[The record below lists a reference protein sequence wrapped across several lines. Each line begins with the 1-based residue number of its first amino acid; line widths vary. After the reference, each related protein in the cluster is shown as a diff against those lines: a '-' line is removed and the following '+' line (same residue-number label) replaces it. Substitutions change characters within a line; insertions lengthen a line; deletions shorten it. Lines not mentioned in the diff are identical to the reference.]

1 MPFAKAYQQQNRS
14 EPRRAHHV
22 HLRVINGGQ
31 RTHEAR
37 GEMRCS
43 RRVPMECYVK
53 ARSSESGE
61 VFYAMSKDLSVDG
74 VAFTAQYVPRYGEL
88 LEIQLQSPLGSSSKP
103 FKALVQVR
111 RCSQMGD
118 NKGYEIGA
126 AIIKVRQ

>member
-14 EPRRAHHV
+14 EARRAHHV
-22 HLRVINGGQ
+22 HLRVINGGL
-31 RTHEAR
+31 RSNEAR

-43 RRVPMECYVK
+43 RRIPMECYVK
-53 ARSSESGE
+53 VRMTESGE

-74 VAFTAQYVPRYGEL
+74 VAFVAQYVPRYGEL
-88 LEIQLQSPLGSSSKP
+88 MEIQLQSPLGSSCKP

-111 RCSQMGD
+111 RCSQTED